1 MRIKHLNIVRRLW
14 NQQSGIA
21 QRRLALKKEEIKEG
35 NMETHRVMVT
45 VSDPHHTMQT
55 MRKEKIMKRVKV
67 KANDREHAVDSAIHH
82 YKKAGYKVH
91 DHEYIGKV
99 NESLE
104 ESSNA
109 YEKAEENKKS
119 ADAAKKQ
126 GDMFAHHLHMADH
139 HDNMAQW
146 HSEKGRH
153 GEADRHAEK
162 SEKHHEQAMS
172 MKESLDEAHK
182 LGDKV
187 IITKGPKD
195 VVGKTGHVGEI
206 RKRWAGDSKT
216 YTIDHD
222 KGSIQLKSTHFKKH
236 VSEEVELDEATMDE
250 LRKKLSNHTAK
261 ALEANKRGDDE
272 AVKKHQV
279 AMNKLKDRMTKLV
292 RNEEVAANNVGG
304 GSIAGTQGDAGKK
317 AVMTKE
323 PLKRQKLKNFKEFTE
338 LDEAGLWDN
347 IHAKRKRIK
356 NGSGERMR
364 KPGEKGAPTAADFK
378 AASESVEIDEAAVD
392 AKGHKSSTGGLTQ
405 KGRDY
410 YNNKTGGNL
419 KAPVTTPPSKLDPDS
434 KAAKRR
440 KSFCARMG
448 GMPGPMKDEKGRPT
462 RKALA
467 LRKWNC

>member
-172 MKESLDEAHK
+172 MKESLDESA
-182 LGDKV
+182 
-187 IITKGPKD
+187 PY
-195 VVGKTGHVGEI
+195 
-206 RKRWAGDSKT
+206 W
-216 YTIDHD
+216 
-222 KGSIQLKSTHFKKH
+222 KKP
-236 VSEEVELDEATMDE
+236 SWI
-250 LRKKLSNHTAK
+250 KKMSQAAK
-261 ALEANKRGDDE
+261 KERQE
-272 AVKKHQV
+272 REKKE
-279 AMNKLKDRMTKLV
+279 KETTT
-292 RNEEVAANNVGG
+292 EEVAANNVGCG
-304 GSIAGTQGDAGKK
+304 CVAGTQGDAGKK